1 MQSRMQPCVNRLQ
14 RLQLYVSQ
22 VMLSWTDYAAFC
34 ELLHA
39 RATESGGAA

>member
-1 MQSRMQPCVNRLQ
+1 MQSRMQPCVHRLQ
-14 RLQLYVSQ
+14 RLQPYVSQ